1 MTSFSLF
8 KSHMISSKRM
18 HPRYPLTCLCLF
30 IIFFVSFSVCFS
42 LSLSLFLSLSLSI
55 FWVFWALYKR
65 GCFLQNK
72 QSKPPSLSPSLLY
85 PYLLP
90 HFGFRH
96 FYLSTKF
103 GLTKIGS
110 KRGCG
115 RTPSL
120 DPPLL

>member
-1 MTSFSLF
+1 
-8 KSHMISSKRM
+8 
-18 HPRYPLTCLCLF
+18 
-30 IIFFVSFSVCFS
+30 
-42 LSLSLFLSLSLSI
+42 
-55 FWVFWALYKR
+55 
-65 GCFLQNK
+65 
-72 QSKPPSLSPSLLY
+72 LY